1 MKKNFNYVSICLILF
16 FAGAC
21 SFNLNAQS
29 FAAQLNLQ
37 YYNSQCENNA
47 VFLDALPNDTSLY
60 SYSWTCPSGVCPNLW
75 TQSGASASF
84 FSTFNQLANEEFS
97 VTITKISSGETSIA
111 SVTVIIYPEP
121 NGGYSYSTVTGC
133 EGSQLAIYPAQNN
146 PAYGP
151 YTINWDYNSSSS
163 LIADSFM
170 FTFGPA
176 MGLVPDVLI
185 TNGYGC
191 SASNFNFLLMY
202 GSPTPH
208 TTISANSPTTF
219 CAGNNVEL
227 ICEATHPSYTLQNLT
242 YQWKKYSINL
252 SDTVSSFSATATGR
266 YRCIAS
272 ANGCTSTSNYIDV
285 TVNPLPTVTVSPSG
299 SVGYCIGQPA
309 SLVATSPT
317 AISYQWKRYGNILSG
332 QVNNS
337 LVVSTAGK
345 YKSIVQDANGCVRVS
360 APVEVVGPPNNQVS
374 ASGPLTFCQGSS
386 VTFTAAAGYSYQW
399 KKRANG
405 NYVDIPLATNQSYT
419 ATASGKY
426 KVFVTNSST
435 GCTVS
440 SAAKTVNVNCRLA
453 GESNV
458 ALDVEVYPNP
468 FQSQITL
475 SLPDEWNESI
485 IVMLYDL
492 SGRLV
497 YQMESASIEG
507 NELDLPIANLKNG
520 TYMLQVITND
530 DQFKKVIVK
539 N

>member
-191 SASNFNFLLMY
+191 SASNFNFLHMY
-202 GSPTPH
+202 GSPTPQA
-208 TTISANSPTTF
+208 TISANGLATF
-219 CAGNNVEL
+219 CAGDNVEL
-227 ICEATHPSYTLQNLT
+227 ICEATHLSHPLQNLT
-242 YQWKKYSINL
+242 YQWKKYSVNQ
-252 SDTVSSFSATATGR
+252 SDTDSSFTATANGR
-266 YRCIAS
+266 YRCIAAADGCA
-272 ANGCTSTSNYIDV
+272 ANSNFIDV
-285 TVNPLPTVTVSPSG
+285 TVNPLPTVSVNPSG
-299 SVGYCIGQPA
+299 PTGYCFGQSVTLA
-309 SLVATSPT
+309 AYSPT
-317 AISYQWKRYGNILSG
+317 AISYQWKRYGNTING
-332 QVNNS
+332 QVSNS
-337 LVVSTAGK
+337 LVVSSAGK
-345 YKSIVQDANGCVRVS
+345 YKAIVQDANGCVRTS
-360 APVEVVGPPNNQVS
+360 APIEVVGPPNNQVS
-374 ASGPLTFCQGSS
+374 ASGPLTFCQGGS
-386 VTFTAAAGYSYQW
+386 VTFTAAPGYSYQW

-405 NYVDIPLATNQSYT
+405 NYVDIPLATNQSF
-419 ATASGKY
+419 TASTTGKY
-426 KVFVTNSST
+426 KVFVTNNSTNCTIASS
-435 GCTVS
+435 
-440 SAAKTVNVNCRLA
+440 AKTVNVNCKMI
-453 GESNV
+453 GISEV
-458 ALDVEVYPNP
+458 AFDVEVYPNP
-468 FQSQITL
+468 FHSQLTI
-475 SLPDEWNESI
+475 SLPGEWNENI
-485 IVMLYDL
+485 TVLLYDL

-497 YQMESASIEG
+497 YQREASTLQG
-507 NELDLPIANLKNG
+507 NKLYVSVADLKNG
-520 TYMLQVITND
+520 TFLLQVIAND
-530 DQFKKVIVK
+530 EQF
-539 N
+539 